1 MTRLPL
7 APEGWI
13 FIIPVMI
20 MTALAL
26 LVQWYLA
33 AILLGGLAALLIGF
47 FRDPRRRGS
56 AREIDVLSPADGTV
70 VQILEVPEDS
80 VWPGLTT
87 QVSIFMSVF
96 DVHVNRAPISG
107 KIVHYQYA
115 PGKNLAAADKSSSE
129 NEQNLV
135 VIDDGRT
142 RVGVRQIAGVLARRI
157 VFDRKEGDKV
167 ARGERIGM
175 IRFGSRVD
183 LFLPREAEILVSL
196 REKVKVGLTV
206 MAHLQEKA

>member
-1 MTRLPL
+1 MNRLPL

-26 LVQWYLA
+26 LVQWYIA
-33 AILLGGLAALLIGF
+33 AILLGGVAALLIGF
-47 FRDPRRRGS
+47 FRDPRRGGS
-56 AREIDVLSPADGTV
+56 SREIDVLSPADGTV

-80 VWPGLTT
+80 VWPGLNT
-87 QVSIFMSVF
+87 QVSILMSVF

-115 PGKNLAAADKSSSE
+115 PGKNLAAADKSSPE

>member
-13 FIIPVMI
+13 FIIPVVI

-26 LVQWYLA
+26 LVQWYVA
-33 AILLGGLAALLIGF
+33 AILLGGIAALLIGF

-56 AREIDVLSPADGTV
+56 SREIDVLSPADGTV

-157 VFDRKEGDKV
+157 VFDREEGDKV

-183 LFLPREAEILVSL
+183 LLLPREAEILVSL

>member
-1 MTRLPL
+1 MNRLPL

-33 AILLGGLAALLIGF
+33 AILLGGVAALLIGF

-87 QVSIFMSVF
+87 QVSILMSVF

-183 LFLPREAEILVSL
+183 LLLPREAEVLVSL

-206 MAHLQEKA
+206 MAHLQEKE